1 MKNARTTSKTT
12 TIATGIPTSM
22 PVFGLCTW
30 FVGCCE
36 GVFEDVGDGV
46 AKIDVDTITGLWLVD
61 SIGLKV
67 RVDDTTGL

>member
-1 MKNARTTSKTT
+1 
-12 TIATGIPTSM
+12 M

-30 FVGCCE
+30 FVGCGE